1 MAIAHSHISI
11 NSPDLPHTADHHSGV
26 PPLVGQLPVVATSR
40 DLRAETARRSSGEDD
55 PNPVATGQGGNSES
69 MKRELAV
76 AVLDDSQLGQ
86 VRGGIDS
93 GSGVELNFAFQQSTV
108 INNDVVQNVIL
119 PTITV
124 AGNGTTASVAGST
137 ISDASRPAGS
147 GFNAPSFLGTGRTAP
162 ADIATSAI
170 TPGMIVN
177 NGQVLQ
183 TNPLASSTPNGI
195 TVMSAFGTA
204 GLTNLVANTANNQLV
219 QQMTTINVG
228 VSGLQQLL
236 QQGVPTSVI
245 DQLNMTNALHH

>member
-1 MAIAHSHISI
+1 
-11 NSPDLPHTADHHSGV
+11 
-26 PPLVGQLPVVATSR
+26 
-40 DLRAETARRSSGEDD
+40 
-55 PNPVATGQGGNSES
+55 
-69 MKRELAV
+69 
-76 AVLDDSQLGQ
+76 
-86 VRGGIDS
+86 
-93 GSGVELNFAFQQSTV
+93 
-108 INNDVVQNVIL
+108 
-119 PTITV
+119 
-124 AGNGTTASVAGST
+124 
-137 ISDASRPAGS
+137 
-147 GFNAPSFLGTGRTAP
+147 
-162 ADIATSAI
+162 
-170 TPGMIVN
+170 MIVN

>member
-1 MAIAHSHISI
+1 MIAVPPKIGSPVDTHKRLYRVASTVLVSLGVLCLSGGCSPDRMAGPIVSPATPPMAIAHSHISI

-124 AGNGTTASVAGST
+124 AGNGTDR
-137 ISDASRPAGS
+137 ISRWVYYFGRQPA
-147 GFNAPSFLGTGRTAP
+147 R
-162 ADIATSAI
+162 
-170 TPGMIVN
+170 
-177 NGQVLQ
+177 
-183 TNPLASSTPNGI
+183 
-195 TVMSAFGTA
+195 
-204 GLTNLVANTANNQLV
+204 
-219 QQMTTINVG
+219 G
-228 VSGLQQLL
+228 VGLQRAILSRNWQDCACGHRYLSDHARHDR
-236 QQGVPTSVI
+236 Q
-245 DQLNMTNALHH
+245 